1 MLFLKNNDLKIAYT
15 KIELV
20 NEILIIDLIENKKL
34 SYKQASSFLKERF
47 DSMRG
52 LSSWSVMVT
61 VTIKPMFEE
70 TVIEPVDE
78 LSIIYNFL
86 TLFVNKM

>member
-1 MLFLKNNDLKIAYT
+1 M
-15 KIELV
+15 ELA
-20 NEILIIDLIENKKL
+20 NEILIIDLIENQKL
-34 SYKQASSFLKERF
+34 SYKQASSVLKERF
-47 DSMRG
+47 LSMRG

-78 LSIIYNFL
+78 LSIIYNF
-86 TLFVNKM
+86 

>member
-1 MLFLKNNDLKIAYT
+1 M
-15 KIELV
+15 ELV

-47 DSMRG
+47 HSMRG

>member
-1 MLFLKNNDLKIAYT
+1 M
-15 KIELV
+15 ELA
-20 NEILIIDLIENKKL
+20 NEILTIDLIENQKL
-34 SYKQASSFLKERF
+34 SYKQASSVLKERF
-47 DSMRG
+47 LSMRG

>member
-1 MLFLKNNDLKIAYT
+1 M
-15 KIELV
+15 ELV
-20 NEILIIDLIENKKL
+20 NEILITDLIENQKL
-34 SYKQASSFLKERF
+34 SYKQASSILKERF
-47 DSMRG
+47 LSMRG